1 MDAIAL
7 HLEIRNALSLADELG
22 RHEHAL
28 GNDLLA
34 GQLAAARTVLS
45 TLERQAGRSHDMHMA
60 PSPLLIERLER
71 FLGVLRERAE
81 EIPLALRPRIT
92 QLMGAIE
99 RVVFAELRPLAQV
112 PAKPL
117 FGVLPLARV
126 VPQDVHSMIDYA
138 SAGAFFLSAAL
149 ARTARGRA
157 MGILLGSSIGGASMV
172 TDYRLSLAKVIP
184 IELHELLDHSGGAMA
199 ASAPAILGYA
209 KKDPVASAIQ
219 ILTGL
224 ATIAVSLFT
233 DYRADRG
240 VSRPRRSRG
249 GPEAGHRK
257 VRPMT
262 KHEPQHQ
269 HDHGRAQ
276 LSEGA
281 NANDSE
287 SESTGR
293 GEPRR
298 ESQSESESTG
308 RGEPRRVSEVQRP
321 LEGFA
326 GPSYIPPADID
337 V

>member
-45 TLERQAGRSHDMHMA
+45 TLEREAGRSHDMHMA

-71 FLGVLRERAE
+71 FLGVLRDRAE
-81 EIPLALRPRIT
+81 EIPLALRPRIA
-92 QLMGAIE
+92 QLMGVIE

-126 VPQDVHSMIDYA
+126 VPQDVHSIIDYA

-149 ARTARGRA
+149 ARTTRGRA
-157 MGILLGSSIGGASMV
+157 MGILLGSSIGGASLV

-184 IELHELLDHSGGAMA
+184 IELHELLDHSGGATA
-199 ASAPAILGYA
+199 AAAPVVLGYTR
-209 KKDPVASAIQ
+209 KDPIASAIQ

-240 VSRPRRSRG
+240 VARPRRSRG

-262 KHEPQHQ
+262 KSEPLHQ
-269 HDHGRAQ
+269 YDHSRGELRAR
-276 LSEGA
+276 SEGGVSSA
-281 NANDSE
+281 PTAS
-287 SESTGR
+287 SASIGT
-293 GEPRR
+293 
-298 ESQSESESTG
+298 
-308 RGEPRRVSEVQRP
+308 EPRRVSEVQRP

-326 GPSYIPPADID
+326 GPSYIPPADVDPASRSD